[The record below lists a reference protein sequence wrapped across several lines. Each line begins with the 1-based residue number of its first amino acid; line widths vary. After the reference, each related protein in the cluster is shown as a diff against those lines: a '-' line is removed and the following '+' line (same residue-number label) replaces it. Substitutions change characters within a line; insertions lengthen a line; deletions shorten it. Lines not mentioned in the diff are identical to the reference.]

1 MKKLRQHADAR
12 RMLQTG
18 TVHVFCVILPLLA
31 IRVEICEAYALH
43 GGDRMVYIL
52 QMFAVCTMHSMW
64 FCMLFHDLD
73 ASPVG
78 LYPMDMH
85 RFSRTP

>member
-1 MKKLRQHADAR
+1 
-12 RMLQTG
+12 MLQTG
-18 TVHVFCVILPLLA
+18 KVHVFCVILLLLV

-43 GGDRMVYIL
+43 GGDRMVYSL

-64 FCMLFHDLD
+64 FCMLFLDLD
-73 ASPVG
+73 ASPVC

-85 RFSRTP
+85 RFSHTM